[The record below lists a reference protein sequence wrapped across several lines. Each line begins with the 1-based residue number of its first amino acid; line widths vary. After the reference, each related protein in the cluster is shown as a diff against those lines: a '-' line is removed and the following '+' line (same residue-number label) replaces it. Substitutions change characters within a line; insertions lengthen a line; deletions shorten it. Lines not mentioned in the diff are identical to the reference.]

1 MTKNTNYLPITKPNG
16 KLLDKQTGELL
27 PVTYFPGRPLQY
39 RFDASRGVLNI
50 RGQVVLTKPR
60 EAFEIIPVAYR
71 IFSDDILGVGRKKW
85 AEFFFLNE
93 ERMLCNLLLHGYSVQ
108 NLMQVVADR
117 MFYDNVKLTEVR
129 LRITPVQKESKSPGA
144 EGKKYHIAQFD
155 YEPIT
160 QEEAA
165 TLQSAVKGLLI
176 WREDTNT
183 GAGEIQFSENY
194 SPPVYE
200 EVPEGAAFSALGG
213 EE

>member
-1 MTKNTNYLPITKPNG
+1 MSKKTAYLPIIQPNG
-16 KLLDKQTGELL
+16 NLVDKKSGELL

-39 RFDASRGVLNI
+39 RFDASRGVFNI
-50 RGQVVLTKPR
+50 RGETVLTKPR

-71 IFSDDILGVGRKKW
+71 IFADNILGVGMKKW

-93 ERMLCNLLLHGYSVQ
+93 ERQLCNLLLHGYSVQ

-129 LRITPVQKESKSPGA
+129 LKISPVQKESKSPGA
-144 EGKKYHIAQFD
+144 EGKKYHIAFFD
-155 YEPIT
+155 YEPISP
-160 QEEAA
+160 EEVAI
-165 TLQSAVKGLLI
+165 LQNAVKGLQV

-183 GAGEIQFSENY
+183 GAGETQFAENY
-194 SPPVYE
+194 SPPVFE
-200 EVPEGAAFSALGG
+200 EVPEGAAFHALGG

>member
-1 MTKNTNYLPITKPNG
+1 MSNTTNYLPITLPNG
-16 KLLDKQTGELL
+16 NLLNKETGELL

-50 RGQVVLTKPR
+50 RGETVLTKPR

-129 LRITPVQKESKSPGA
+129 LKITPVQKESKSPGA
-144 EGKKYHIAQFD
+144 EGKKYHIAHFD
-155 YEPIT
+155 YEPVKP
-160 QEEAA
+160 EEAA

-200 EVPEGAAFSALGG
+200 EVPEGVAFRALGG